1 MVIFLGDG
9 KHGIVLPTLQWTRVE
24 FVVAAAVPLICDDT
38 NTQYFSC
45 I

>member
-1 MVIFLGDG
+1 MVIFPGDG
-9 KHGIVLPTLQWTRVE
+9 KHGIVLPTLQWTRME
-24 FVVAAAVPLICDDT
+24 FVVAAAPLICDDT